1 MRAVQWPQSFTRE
14 RTDIMKIR
22 LLAAL
27 MAAAAL
33 AACCFDATP
42 QSAGTA
48 AAQQAPQEK
57 VDAPNAEPEKTGEA
71 GKKAD

>member
-1 MRAVQWPQSFTRE
+1 MN
-14 RTDIMKIR
+14 IR

-33 AACCFDATP
+33 TACGFDATP

-48 AAQQAPQEK
+48 QAQQAPQEK
-57 VDAPNAEPEKTGEA
+57 ADAPNAEPAKTSEGD
-71 GKKAD
+71 KKAD